1 MKIESSLAEDLELIE
16 VLKSRSLPIYC
27 GQGRTLFLQGEACNG
42 LYLLESGEAALG
54 AWRLLR
60 ARAASCAKVG
70 SGSLLGLPAVVRQ
83 KPYSMTA
90 IVKKGAKISFITPHD
105 FEKLTEAILSCT
117 LRSCGCSQQKS
128 VRRGW
133 RLQNTRLI
141 GVLAAAAK

>member
-42 LYLLESGEAALG
+42 LYLLESGEAALVLEAPPG
-54 AWRLLR
+54 R
-60 ARAASCAKVG
+60 AVFCAKVG

-105 FEKLTEAILSCT
+105 FEKLTEANPQLYPEV
-117 LRSCGCSQQKS
+117 LRM
-128 VRRGW
+128 
-133 RLQNTRLI
+133 
-141 GVLAAAAK
+141 LAAEVCSARLALAEH